1 MAGFDQFGGNSEA
14 APIIAAYQ
22 MGVKE
27 RGEAFMRR
35 RFKQSVVRLLHNI
48 FRTGLFE
55 NPYLDA
61 VNSKKL
67 VGNSEFMN
75 EGYRAQLQ
83 SVVMLKN
90 KNGTLPLTQAKSVY
104 VPKRYTQAGKNYL
117 GFNTPETIMDI
128 VSGKAEPSALLPLQM
143 PADMLI
149 VEKQFK
155 DLPQDMNCYVDSE
168 GHKYDFGYGLN
179 WKDL

>member
-27 RGEAFMRR
+27 RGEACMRL
-35 RFKQSVVRLLHNI
+35 RFEQSVVRLLRNI
-48 FRTGLFE
+48 LRTDFFE
-55 NPYLDA
+55 NIYLDA
-61 VNSKKL
+61 VDSKKL

-90 KNGTLPLTQAKSVY
+90 KNSTLPLAQAKSVY
-104 VPKRYTQAGKNYL
+104 VPKRYAPAFKNFL
-117 GFNTPETIMDI
+117 GFNTPEAIMDI
-128 VSGKAEPSALLPLQM
+128 VNGKTEPSALLPLQM

-149 VEKQFK
+149 VEKQFE
-155 DLPQDMNCYVDSE
+155 DLPHDMNCYVDSE